1 MKKTLLAAALLA
13 GFAGAAQA
21 QSTSVTLYGIIDTGL
36 GYNKVKVKG
45 SDSASRV
52 GMINGA
58 QSGSRWGLRGSEDLG
73 DGLRAIF
80 NIESGF
86 DSSNGTSGQGGLFRR
101 QATLG
106 LAGDAWGTLELGRQ
120 TNMASKYLGGS
131 IDPFG
136 AGFGQANLGHGI
148 SAANT
153 VRYDNMVLYRTPD
166 FNGFQFG
173 IGYSFATDGRVAN
186 FETSDNV
193 RALTA
198 GLRYANGPLAVVAT
212 YDQLRHN
219 HGYHSVGYVD
229 AQHKAKPRSYAIG
242 VAYDFEVVK
251 LAAAYA
257 RTTDGWFQG
266 QAATGFGNVY
276 GTSAFADNFKANSYL
291 LGVTVPVGSGAIVSS
306 WQHVSPK
313 NDNLT
318 GSSYVQVNSQGNVI
332 KNDENMDVVSV
343 GYTYDFSKRT
353 NLYAFVSYAK
363 DYAFID
369 GAKSTATGVG
379 LRHRF

>member
-1 MKKTLLAAALLA
+1 V
-13 GFAGAAQA
+13 FQ
-21 QSTSVTLYGIIDTGL
+21 V
-36 GYNKVKVKG
+36 
-45 SDSASRV
+45 
-52 GMINGA
+52 
-58 QSGSRWGLRGSEDLG
+58 
-73 DGLRAIF
+73 
-80 NIESGF
+80 ESGF
-86 DSSNGTSGQGGLFRR
+86 DNSNGGSGQGGRLFGR

-106 LAGDAWGTLELGRQ
+106 LAGDAWGTFELGRQ
-120 TNMASKYLGGS
+120 TNMASKYLGP

-153 VRYDNMVLYRTPD
+153 VRYDNMALYRTPS

-173 IGYSFATDGRVAN
+173 IGYSFATDAGTGVA
-186 FETSDNV
+186 FRTSNNV

-198 GLRYANGPLAVVAT
+198 GLRYANGPLNVAVT
-212 YDQLRHN
+212 YDQLRDRHN
-219 HGYHSVGYVD
+219 LNRD
-229 AQHKAKPRSYAIG
+229 AKPRVYGIG
-242 VAYDFEVVK
+242 VSYDFEVVK

-266 QAATGFGNVY
+266 QAATGLGNGY
-276 GTSAFADNFKANSYL
+276 NINGNQYADDFKANSYM

-306 WQHVSPK
+306 WQHVNP
-313 NDNLT
+313 NNANLT
-318 GSSYVQVNSQGNVI
+318 GGEESLNVA
-332 KNDENMDVVSV
+332 SV

-369 GAKSTATGVG
+369 GAKSTATGIG